1 MLMTTVV
8 GRVFS
13 KVEAKEIIS
22 ENLAE
27 GYCYDEACQFGDNK
41 LCDEAQECVD
51 YFMGLCDDGWDTFEA
66 LECAFNS

>member
-22 ENLAE
+22 ENLSE

-41 LCDEAQECVD
+41 LCDEA
-51 YFMGLCDDGWDTFEA
+51 
-66 LECAFNS
+66 